1 MREKEIYSTPREHI
15 IEPCACDH
23 DHFFQLLKCLYYIY
37 MCVCERVHTSIRDN
51 PAAAMFPLLDGIY
64 TYIFSIF
71 IVNR

>member
-37 MCVCERVHTSIRDN
+37 MCVCVRE
-51 PAAAMFPLLDGIY
+51 
-64 TYIFSIF
+64 F
-71 IVNR
+71 IHLFEITLRRQCSHY